1 MISAV
6 VASKTFHRILVDT
19 RSSIDVLFKSTLDE
33 ISIID
38 LKLESTSASLKG
50 FSGGMLSLLSVVELP
65 VTIGSTPSQK
75 IMMLDFVI
83 VDEDSL
89 YQIILGR
96 LFLRVS

>member
-6 VASKTFHRILVDT
+6 VASKMFHRILVDI

>member
-1 MISAV
+1 M
-6 VASKTFHRILVDT
+6 
-19 RSSIDVLFKSTLDE
+19 
-33 ISIID
+33 
-38 LKLESTSASLKG
+38 
-50 FSGGMLSLLSVVELP
+50 VELL